1 MAANRSSRV
10 AQPRCTTADVSEG
23 VVACLR
29 DSSSYAATLFSAL
42 ATARAHLARG
52 RGDLAQATL
61 WVSTRPVRLATARRY
76 AGVSPAWL
84 DAGDLA
90 EAAWPEVWRAATALL
105 ARPAGD
111 AAWPAIV
118 TRASHRGIQAALAR
132 ASVRRLSTWRDDP
145 APRECA
151 AIEVATAPSPSAETE
166 ALGDTAAATR
176 LADLCARYGI
186 TPAALAEA
194 IESPRAQARLRQRV
208 SRARAAT
215 RTLAPQQSPSVA
227 AR

>member
-1 MAANRSSRV
+1 MAPDRSPRESP
-10 AQPRCTTADVSEG
+10 PRCTTALVPES
-23 VVACLR
+23 VAACLR
-29 DSSSYAATLFSAL
+29 DSSSYPATPPSAL

-105 ARPAGD
+105 ARPAAD
-111 AAWPAIV
+111 AAWPAV
-118 TRASHRGIQAALAR
+118 ATRASHRGIQAALAR

-145 APRECA
+145 APRERA
-151 AIEVATAPSPSAETE
+151 AIEVSTAPSPSAETE
-166 ALGDTAAATR
+166 VLGDTAAAIR

-194 IESPRAQARLRQRV
+194 IESPRAQAKLRQRV
-208 SRARAAT
+208 ARSRAAT
-215 RTLAPQQSPSVA
+215 RALTPQQSPSVV

>member
-1 MAANRSSRV
+1 MVPDRSPRGSSL
-10 AQPRCTTADVSEG
+10 RCTTADVSEG

-29 DSSSYAATLFSAL
+29 DSSSYLATPLSDL

-61 WVSTRPVRLATARRY
+61 WTSTRPVRLAVARRY

-90 EAAWPEVWRAATALL
+90 EDAWPEVWRAATALL
-105 ARPAGD
+105 ARPAAD
-111 AAWPAIV
+111 AAWPAV
-118 TRASHRGIQAALAR
+118 ARRATHRGIQAALAR
-132 ASVRRLSTWRDDP
+132 ASVRRLSAWRGDP
-145 APRECA
+145 APRERA
-151 AIEVATAPSPSAETE
+151 AIEVATAPSPSAEIE
-166 ALGDTAAATR
+166 ALGDTAAAIR

-186 TPAALAEA
+186 TPAALADA
-194 IESPRAQARLRQRV
+194 IDSPRAQAKLRQRV
-208 SRARAAT
+208 ARARAVT
-215 RTLAPQQSPSVA
+215 RALTPQQSPSVA